1 MGTRM
6 ETQRRGQTQNSYQLL
21 VEYFKFRPDIGFG
34 RMLLDVALV
43 PRNPFKPWERRKP
56 KKGFVAATLFL
67 LAALAWFVYFSLA
80 Q

>member
-1 MGTRM
+1 MGVRTETR
-6 ETQRRGQTQNSYQLL
+6 RRDQAQDSYQLL

-34 RMLLDVALV
+34 KMLLDVALE
-43 PRNPFKPWERRKP
+43 PGNPFKPWESRKL

-67 LAALAWFVYFSLA
+67 LTALAWFVYFSLP